1 MDKRE
6 QDILKK
12 IEDKAKD
19 IKVPESLEPL
29 QIEKMLE
36 EKGSLKERRK
46 KERKRFYTGIA
57 LAAACVALVA
67 GMYLYQASGLRG
79 NTKSSASAGSDD
91 KSAGVSVESDEKGTG
106 DSKDAGVE
114 SADDYSEI
122 YAYIEKQ
129 TKERLFDGG
138 DMVDTM
144 ELAKSSGRTSGAGAV
159 ASEESADSAA
169 SMGSAE
175 SADSVAGAGAAESTS
190 DSSDYSGTNTRD
202 ETVDEADIVK
212 TDGRYLYVLKE
223 NSTEIG
229 IVDTKKELKK
239 SGKISAEK
247 DMYIEEFYVL
257 PEEEKLVAAGT
268 RNGEQTQV
276 ITYDISNPEK
286 PKKEGSISQSGAYD
300 SSRLSDGY
308 LYLFSNYWVSDGAEE
323 KEPET
328 YIPLVNDSLI
338 REKDI
343 LLPPFESACMYEVVT
358 AVSLENPSEI
368 SDSRAI
374 FTNGG
379 ELYVSSKN
387 IYYYETNY
395 RGNKETTKIR
405 KIGYANG
412 GFSEAKAGSIDGYIN
427 DSFSID
433 EYGGYLRIVTT
444 AGDSNAVYVLD
455 KNMKIYGSIENLAKD
470 ERIYS
475 ARFLGDTGYFVTF
488 RQVDPLF
495 SVDFSNPKKPKIVGK
510 LKIPG
515 FSEYLH
521 FYGKDKLLGIGM
533 NADEDSGVTDGAKL
547 SMFDISDKTDV
558 KEVQKYNLKNTYSVD
573 VAYDYK
579 AAVIDK
585 EKNLI
590 GFSAS
595 AEGGER
601 YYVFSYDEENG
612 FRCEMSEEVNGMS
625 TRGTRGV
632 YIGDT
637 LYVVSGN
644 VIEAYSLETYENV
657 DALIL

>member
-12 IEDKAKD
+12 IDDKTKD
-19 IKVPESLEPL
+19 IKVPESLEPM

-36 EKGSLKERRK
+36 EKDSLKERRK
-46 KERKRFYTGIA
+46 KERKRLYTGIA
-57 LAAACVALVA
+57 LAVACVALVA
-67 GMYLYQASGLRG
+67 GVYLHQASGLRG
-79 NTKSSASAGSDD
+79 NTEGGVSVGSDD
-91 KSAGVSVESDEKGTG
+91 KSTEASAQSGEK
-106 DSKDAGVE
+106 SAGVE

-129 TKERLFDGG
+129 SKERLFDGG

-144 ELAKSSGRTSGAGAV
+144 ELTKSSRSISGTEKA
-159 ASEESADSAA
+159 ASAESTDSAA
-169 SMGSAE
+169 SGST
-175 SADSVAGAGAAESTS
+175 GAMESTS
-190 DSSDYSGTNTRD
+190 DISDYSETNTRD

-223 NSTEIG
+223 NSTEIA

-239 SGKISAEK
+239 SGKISADK
-247 DMYIEEFYVL
+247 DMYIEEFYIL
-257 PEEEKLVAAGT
+257 PKEKKLVAVGT
-268 RNGEQTQV
+268 TNGEQTQV

-286 PKKEGSISQSGAYD
+286 PKEAGNISQSGVYD

-433 EYGGYLRIVTT
+433 EYDGYLRIVTT

-455 KNMKIYGSIENLAKD
+455 KNMKICGSIEDLAKD

-488 RQVDPLF
+488 RQIDPLF

-521 FYGKDKLLGIGM
+521 FYGEDKLLGIGM

-558 KEVQKYNLKNTYSVD
+558 KEVQKYSLKNTYSVD

-579 AAVIDK
+579 AVVIDK

-601 YYVFSYDEENG
+601 YYVFGYDEEKG
-612 FRCEMSEEVNGMS
+612 FQCKMSEEVNGNS
-625 TRGTRGV
+625 VRGTRGV